1 MDLSL
6 YIVPLSFVVR
16 VHVMS
21 ISLPLTVNLWFNI
34 ANCERHNKKSL
45 QIQKVIRIRISKKN
59 KEHKGQKKKG
69 QKDKQHTTRPT
80 IE

>member
-34 ANCERHNKKSL
+34 TNCERHNKKSL
-45 QIQKVIRIRISKKN
+45 KIQKVIRIRISKKN

-69 QKDKQHTTRPT
+69 QKDKQHNTRPT